1 MKERNRSNVTIVRN
15 VFFIKNKLEFTH
27 LIYSWRTNTIQLW
40 YLCLDFLI
48 LSGLPNKSYV
58 SLQVEIVTIT
68 SLANRTWNRIFP
80 IMSVT
85 NFCSHS
91 KQFWISSQLLD
102 LICKLCFNLKCIL
115 MLKEFALHPQV
126 SQFLNFSL
134 RTTKLFLF
142 KLNK

>member
-1 MKERNRSNVTIVRN
+1 MKEKKPFKCDNCSKC
-15 VFFIKNKLEFTH
+15 FFIKNKLEFTH

-68 SLANRTWNRIFP
+68 SLANRTWKRIFP

-102 LICKLCFNLKCIL
+102 LICQIMFQFKMYPHVERICSTSTSFTIF
-115 MLKEFALHPQV
+115 EFQ
-126 SQFLNFSL
+126 SQN
-134 RTTKLFLF
+134 
-142 KLNK
+142 N